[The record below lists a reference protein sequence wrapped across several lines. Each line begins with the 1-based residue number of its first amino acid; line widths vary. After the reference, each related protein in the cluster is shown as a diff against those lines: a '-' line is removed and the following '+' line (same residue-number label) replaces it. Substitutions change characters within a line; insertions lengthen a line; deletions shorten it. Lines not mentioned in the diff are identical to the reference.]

1 MNVDQEQNLF
11 KSMKINSLTNI
22 PNYLNSLQFISM
34 DIQNNDNNIN
44 NEFEDLKK
52 EKQNNGQPPQNILN
66 LSENELFNFELDQSS
81 ESIMTNQ
88 SFSQQM
94 PFDYPPKNNIINS
107 YNHIENKTNSG
118 AFKSN
123 DKNTNLKYNNN
134 IKNNETF
141 NTLQEKLRQETLKN
155 NELKNYIETLKQT
168 INSTL
173 LQKKNLPF
181 GGLDTISN
189 ESNKSKIDILTE
201 YTSLKLENE
210 KIKKQLVMQQIL
222 YTDMKNEIQN
232 LKQENNTLKSS
243 LENVTKE
250 NKSLSKIKE
259 EITNNYNILLNES
272 DEIKNTLLKY
282 EEEFTNCQKNNNDYI
297 RLKSENFELN
307 NNLEKQKNILI
318 NLQNDFNKINQ
329 TNTEL
334 NKYNEKLVKENQQ
347 IKRELF
353 HKKNELENVNN
364 KINNNLN
371 DIKENNDLLLKEKDD
386 LIINMKNI
394 KEKNDK
400 LSEIK
405 DNQKIEIESLNQ
417 IIKTKN
423 DEILKYLKE
432 IENLKNNNMFNM
444 VNKNNNDKLSS
455 DINLDLII
463 NNVQN
468 ELKEK
473 NKLIEDLKA
482 QNVKL
487 IKENENQEN
496 TINEYIIKEN
506 SNKKVLNNMN
516 NEDKKYKEQIERL
529 NTFIKQKELEIYSF
543 KNNEKSYNKI
553 IDLSYQSI
561 KQFIN
566 KLKNYEDFKE
576 EDEMY
581 INIDSNNKNISE
593 NNLFIRPLK
602 EFVNKMTEE
611 NIPNNSGNY
620 YNGNN
625 IPLIEK
631 IKKINIFTNIIP
643 FEINVLYNKIKTL
656 QQENR
661 VLLNIKGKSSN
672 FNNNDE
678 ISINDKSPNNKSF
691 LDINNDNENQLNIFD
706 SMKKYNSN
714 NNIIF
719 SNNNTQQKNIQNIK
733 TINATR
739 NNLIDINNNSSANI
753 NINFK
758 NIFEE
763 NKNIY
768 RSNRNSQN
776 KKLNYEQESNNV
788 QKLDKINLKVKE
800 INNYIFNNQAPKT
813 IFDEEEI
820 NYNDSNKAISKL
832 SKKSKIT
839 LFKEEISNKSFINN
853 SKSKDTKNIFL
864 SIQTSPENKQRGN
877 KLTRKNSKNNINT
890 NLTNLSQLV
899 FNNNNNSKINNNIN
913 YMNKNISQPI
923 TNRAN
928 KNIINQKKDSFPNNR
943 NNKKPLDELNISYT
957 YKNIINSHT
966 IDSTRL
972 NNNISPLINDN
983 NSFLNKNRKV
993 EDKNN
998 KKNNELYQ
1006 KSING
1011 LADEVMKP
1019 SFLKSDVS
1027 MTMLGNNFNNGN
1039 NSNNTSTDSFLFLAK
1054 NKMKKKNKQN
1064 ESYSFVEIQNNVKRN
1079 SSPFNR
1085 DRNNIN
1091 NNNNLNRNR
1100 SFLY

>member
-1 MNVDQEQNLF
+1 MNGDYQEENLF
-11 KSMKINSLTNI
+11 KSMKINSLSNN
-22 PNYLNSLQFISM
+22 PNYLNDLQFISM
-34 DIQNNDNNIN
+34 DFKNNNIN
-44 NEFEDLKK
+44 KFESLKNEN
-52 EKQNNGQPPQNILN
+52 QNNGQPINILN
-66 LSENELFNFELDQSS
+66 ISENELFNFELDQST

-88 SFSQQM
+88 SISQQV
-94 PFDYPPKNNIINS
+94 PFDYFSKNNINNL
-107 YNHIENKTNSG
+107 NHNEIKNKNNSG
-118 AFKSN
+118 VFRLN
-123 DKNTNLKYNNN
+123 DKNNNE
-134 IKNNETF
+134 KNNYSD
-141 NTLQEKLRQETLKN
+141 TLEEKLKQEYLKN
-155 NELKNYIETLKQT
+155 NELNNYIELLKQT
-168 INSTL
+168 INNTL
-173 LQKKNLPF
+173 LQKNNS
-181 GGLDTISN
+181 GIGELDNATKQL
-189 ESNKSKIDILTE
+189 NKSKIDILTE

-232 LKQENNTLKSS
+232 LKQDNNTLKIS
-243 LENVTKE
+243 LDNMTKE
-250 NKSLSKIKE
+250 NKNLSKVKE
-259 EITNNYNILLNES
+259 ELTNNYNILITES

-307 NNLEKQKNILI
+307 NNYEKQKNILN

-329 TNTEL
+329 ANNEL

-353 HKKNELENVNN
+353 HKKNELENLSN
-364 KINNNLN
+364 KMNINLN
-371 DIKENNDLLLKEKDD
+371 DVKENNDLL
-386 LIINMKNI
+386 I
-394 KEKNDK
+394 KEKEDLINNMK
-400 LSEIK
+400 QLEEK
-405 DNQKIEIESLNQ
+405 NKQLKEMKENQKIEIESLNK

-432 IENLKNNNMFNM
+432 IELLKNNTRFNI
-444 VNKNNNDKLSS
+444 VKNNNEKLNS

-473 NKLIEDLKA
+473 NKLIEDLKS

-487 IKENENQEN
+487 IKENEYKEN

-506 SNKKVLNNMN
+506 SNKKEINSIN

-529 NTFIKQKELEIYSF
+529 NTFIKQKELEIYTF

-553 IDLSYQSI
+553 IDLSFQSI
-561 KQFIN
+561 KQFIS

-581 INIDSNNKNISE
+581 INIDSDNKTNLE
-593 NNLFIRPLK
+593 NDLFIRPLK
-602 EFVNKMTEE
+602 EFVNKMNEE
-611 NIPNNSGNY
+611 IIINSNNY

-625 IPLIEK
+625 VSLIEK

-656 QQENR
+656 QQENK
-661 VLLNIKGKSSN
+661 VLLNIKSKS
-672 FNNNDE
+672 NNL
-678 ISINDKSPNNKSF
+678 INNEDTNINNKSPNNKSK
-691 LDINNDNENQLNIFD
+691 LNIINENKYDIFD
-706 SMKKYNSN
+706 SLKKMNFN
-714 NNIIF
+714 NNINF
-719 SNNNTQQKNIQNIK
+719 PNSDTQETNIQNIK
-733 TINATR
+733 ATNATR
-739 NNLIDINNNSSANI
+739 NNNIIDINNNPSANI
-753 NINFK
+753 SINFK

-763 NKNIY
+763 NRNIY
-768 RSNRNSQN
+768 RTNSNSQN
-776 KKLNYEQESNNV
+776 KKINNE

-820 NYNDSNKAISKL
+820 NYNDNNRTINKL
-832 SKKSKIT
+832 NKKSKIT

-853 SKSKDTKNIFL
+853 TKSKESKNIFL
-864 SIQTSPENKQRGN
+864 SIQTSPENKQTNLANN
-877 KLTRKNSKNNINT
+877 KISKKNSNNNINN
-890 NLTNLSQLV
+890 NLSNLSQLV
-899 FNNNNNSKINNNIN
+899 LKNNSSKINNNIN
-913 YMNKNISQPI
+913 YMNKFISQPI
-923 TNRAN
+923 TNRSN
-928 KNIINQKKDSFPNNR
+928 NIQNQKKDSFPNNR
-943 NNKKPLDELNISYT
+943 NNKKKLDELNISYS
-957 YKNIINSHT
+957 YKNVINSHT
-966 IDSTRL
+966 IDSTRM
-972 NNNISPLINDN
+972 NNNISPLFND
-983 NSFLNKNRKV
+983 NSFLSKNRKN
-993 EDKNN
+993 EEKNN

-1027 MTMLGNNFNNGN
+1027 MTMLNNNYNNGN
-1039 NSNNTSTDSFLFLAK
+1039 NSNNTSSDSFYFFTK
-1054 NKMKKKNKQN
+1054 NKLKKKNKQS

-1079 SSPFNR
+1079 TSPFNR
-1085 DRNNIN
+1085 DRNS
-1091 NNNNLNRNR
+1091 NNLNRNR